1 MHFIFNLRHKNK
13 LQKLGCFIDNMTFK
27 NTVYIGKTVMYLF
40 FSHGF
45 LLANEECICLSLMF
59 EFDVLPV
66 HSLPHLSQDTSQIN
80 HAC

>member
-1 MHFIFNLRHKNK
+1 MHFIFNLHHKNK

-27 NTVYIGKTVMYLF
+27 NYIAKTVMYSF
-40 FSHGF
+40 FPHCF
-45 LLANEECICLSLMF
+45 LLANEECI
-59 EFDVLPV
+59 V